1 MVSEDRIKI
10 YTMLKSITKNFT
22 KSISNKRTTKVE
34 EILFTFG
41 NSHPIILVIKQ
52 LFYKLKIQTLVFS
65 FI

>member
-34 EILFTFG
+34 EILFTFE